1 MTKDERSK
9 LAYEKHKYIEANY
22 ANEIKA
28 CVENT
33 IEYDNTLQPIQSNN
47 KPIFL
52 VTENDTV
59 TEAFN
64 QNEGKLCV
72 MNFAS
77 YTNPGGNYLGGST
90 AQEEA
95 VCGQSI
101 LYEVLSRKENWY
113 QYNAKHKNRG
123 LYEDRCLYSK
133 DLRFFLNDDT
143 KLADVITIPA
153 PNYSVLK
160 YNPKAFKKSDNTSVL
175 FSRMQ
180 LLKNVCETNKVNTLI
195 AGAWGCGV
203 FAQDPLEVARI
214 FKKVFETTTI
224 KKIIFAI
231 PGGRNFNSFKSIF
244 K

>member
-9 LAYEKHKYIEANY
+9 LAHKRHEYIETNY

-33 IEYDNTLQPIQSNN
+33 IAYDNTLQPIQSNN

-52 VTENDTV
+52 MTENDTV
-59 TEAFN
+59 TETFN

-77 YTNPGGNYLGGST
+77 YTNPGGNYLGGSM

-101 LYEVLSRKENWY
+101 LYEVLSRKEDWY

-153 PNYSVLK
+153 PNCSVLK

-180 LLKNVCETNKVNTLI
+180 LLKNVCEINKVDTLI

-231 PGGRNFNSFKSIF
+231 PGGRNFNLFKSIF